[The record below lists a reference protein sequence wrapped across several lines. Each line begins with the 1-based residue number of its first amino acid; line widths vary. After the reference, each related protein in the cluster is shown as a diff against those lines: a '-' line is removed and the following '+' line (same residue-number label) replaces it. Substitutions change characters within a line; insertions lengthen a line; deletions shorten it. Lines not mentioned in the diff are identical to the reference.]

1 MSGGAVSAVEE
12 MHRVTLRWLP
22 AVTWTLATAYAELV
36 IRRHRPPKT
45 RRRRARLIKVVRF
58 VLALVLLPMFL
69 VLAALCGGW
78 HYDGRVYVWVHRR
91 GHLPRPTWA
100 GASCIAALV
109 GALALL
115 VIANAALDVPAE
127 LVPFELAGLLMAGV
141 GVLLLSAIKTG
152 TLGGPTR
159 ADWTLDIVASCLPHG
174 GLGIIARHV
183 ETLVDPS
190 ESIAATAA
198 SGEHAHIYRRFGFQ
212 DVPGRPLQLFRPG
225 KTTPAP

>member
-45 RRRRARLIKVVRF
+45 RRRRARLIEVVRF

-78 HYDGRVYVWVHRR
+78 HHDGRVFVWLYRQ

-100 GASCIAALV
+100 GVSRVAALV
-109 GALALL
+109 GALVLL
-115 VIANAALDVPAE
+115 VIASAVLNVPVGLVRLE
-127 LVPFELAGLLMAGV
+127 LVGPVVLGATVLAV
-141 GVLLLSAIKTG
+141 STCKHG
-152 TLGGPTR
+152 TPGHAAR
-159 ADWTLDIVASCLPHG
+159 ADWTIASVASRLPHG
-174 GLGIIARHV
+174 GLNIIGRHV
-183 ETLVDPS
+183 ETLVDPA

-198 SGEHAHIYRRFGFQ
+198 SDEHARIYRRFGFQ
-212 DVPGRPLQLFRPG
+212 DVPDRPLQLFRPG
-225 KTTPAP
+225 KTTLAT

>member
-22 AVTWTLATAYAELV
+22 AVTWTLAAAYAALL
-36 IRRHRPPKT
+36 IRRHTSPET
-45 RRRRARLIKVVRF
+45 RRRKLVAAARVT
-58 VLALVLLPMFL
+58 LALVLLPTFA
-69 VLAALCGGW
+69 VTTAAGGGW
-78 HYDGRVYVWVHRR
+78 HHDGRVFAELHRQR
-91 GHLPRPTWA
+91 HLPRPTRA
-100 GASCIAALV
+100 GASRVAALV

-115 VIANAALDVPAE
+115 GIANAALDVPVGLVPLE
-127 LVPFELAGLLMAGV
+127 LVGLVMPGV
-141 GVLLLSAIKTG
+141 GVLLLSAIRTG

-159 ADWTLDIVASCLPHG
+159 ADWTLDIVASRLPHG
-174 GLGIIARHV
+174 GLNIIARHI
-183 ETLVDPS
+183 ETLVGVA

-198 SGEHAHIYRRFGFQ
+198 SDEHARIYRRFGFQ

>member
-36 IRRHRPPKT
+36 IRRHRPRKT

-78 HYDGRVYVWVHRR
+78 HHDGRVYVWVHRR

-100 GASCIAALV
+100 GAVRIIVFLAPGAAFVVVSAKAGAPVTLV
-109 GALALL
+109 LLELFGPVVFGAA
-115 VIANAALDVPAE
+115 
-127 LVPFELAGLLMAGV
+127 
-141 GVLLLSAIKTG
+141 VLLLSAIK
-152 TLGGPTR
+152 GGSIRGSVR
-159 ADWTLDIVASCLPHG
+159 ADWTIESAASRLRYG
-174 GLGIIARHV
+174 GMSIIARLV
-183 ETLVDPS
+183 ETLVDPT

-198 SGEHAHIYRRFGFQ
+198 SEKHAHIDRRFGFQ
-212 DVPGRPLQLFRPG
+212 DVPGRRLQLLRPG
-225 KTTPAP
+225 KTTLAT